1 MERIPFGVR
10 QFDTTIEGGAPR
22 GSVVLLSGEAG
33 AGSREFMYT
42 SALMNALATTGDELF
57 DLYYGDPAADAAL
70 PGAVHYVSFTADESE
85 LGAEMALAMDDEVVD
100 AGLSGVTFHELS
112 DHYFHVSPVPRN
124 WYADEAMDIRD
135 LRERQEREDLL
146 TVLGETMSAVAP
158 GNLVVVDSLSD
169 LVGAVGDAVDWSD
182 VAYLVQGLQKA
193 AHQWNGLVLLHLNHD
208 TVTDTQ
214 FGQLTDA
221 VNGTIRFEWES
232 GGSTRAR
239 TMVVSQFRGVLS
251 RIEDENIVRFE
262 TEIGDAGFDISDVR
276 KIR

>member
-1 MERIPFGVR
+1 MDRIPFGVR

-42 SALMNALATTGDELF
+42 SALMNALATSDDELF
-57 DLYYGDPAADAAL
+57 DLYYGDPAAGTAL

-85 LGAEMALAMDDEVVD
+85 LGDEMRLAMDDDLVET
-100 AGLSGVTFHELS
+100 GLPDISFHELS
-112 DHYFHVSPVPRN
+112 DHYFHVSPVPRD

-135 LRERQEREDLL
+135 LRDRQEREDLL
-146 TVLGETMSAVAP
+146 TVLGETLSAVAP

-169 LVGAVGDAVDWSD
+169 LVGAVGDVVDWSD
-182 VAYLVQGLQKA
+182 VSYLVQGLQKA
-193 AHQWNGLVLLHLNHD
+193 ARQWNGLVLLHLNHD

-239 TMVVSQFRGVLS
+239 TMIVSQFRGVLS